1 MESIYHHTSFNVLKS
16 IVTDTG
22 LNFRASKYSN
32 YINGEYELTMPKFTS
47 QILLLFSKVLHI
59 LENLLLKNFTG
70 LKVVS

>member
-1 MESIYHHTSFNVLKS
+1 MKYISYARRRYTSSGIEVYL
-16 IVTDTG
+16 
-22 LNFRASKYSN
+22 
-32 YINGEYELTMPKFTS
+32 LTMPKFTS

>member
-1 MESIYHHTSFNVLKS
+1 MLCMLMNVSSYTSKNA
-16 IVTDTG
+16 T
-22 LNFRASKYSN
+22 NCAM
-32 YINGEYELTMPKFTS
+32 TMPKFTS

>member
-1 MESIYHHTSFNVLKS
+1 MKYIFSTQVSSTSFDLKS
-16 IVTDTG
+16 IYWG
-22 LNFRASKYSN
+22 ILK
-32 YINGEYELTMPKFTS
+32 ELMTMPKFTS